1 MARGDSPAKRAQNL
15 LAYVIRVIS
24 IPPVMVSL
32 LVLVL
37 ALFSD
42 GFFSS
47 RLDIAAMLVCLALI
61 PLAAYPLSWVIPAV
75 RAKGREGQRN
85 LAFVLTLVGY
95 VLGWL
100 YAKLCSGNLH
110 QIFVYTIY
118 LLSVLLLLL
127 WNKVFHLRASGH
139 ACSVTGPTALAGY
152 YLGTAGIIIGAA
164 CYLAIFWASV
174 TAKRHKWDEF
184 LGGSVLCLF
193 ACGLAWLM
201 CNYFRII

>member
-1 MARGDSPAKRAQNL
+1 MQTERSTAERVKYC
-15 LAYVIRVIS
+15 LAYVIRIVS

-37 ALFSD
+37 ALFAD

-47 RLDIAAMLVCLALI
+47 GIDIAAMLVFLALI
-61 PLAAYPLSWVIPAV
+61 PLAAYPLSWIIPGV
-75 RAKGREGQRN
+75 RKKGREGQRN
-85 LAFVLTLVGY
+85 LAFALSVAGY

-100 YAKLCSGNLH
+100 YARFFNPNRH

-118 LLSVLLLLL
+118 LLSVALLLL

-139 ACSVTGPTALAGY
+139 GCSVTGPVVLSGY
-152 YLGTAGIIIGAA
+152 YLGLVGIIIGTV
-164 CYLAIFWASV
+164 CYIAIFWASV

-184 LGGSVLCLF
+184 LGGSVLCIF
-193 ACGLAWLM
+193 ACGLAWLA
-201 CNYFRII
+201 CSYYQII